1 MSYIKIAK
9 IEGLKLKNGKVIP
22 FIKSASS
29 NTRSMGGSLAWDW
42 HNIPRELG
50 KPGFMSWTAE
60 AHLPMIE
67 EWASQGMFKWR
78 NGGFITTEGMMKKM
92 NDAFKKP
99 SLKFEEG
106 MILVHHIEAS
116 EDKRTATSVDYKPR
130 TEEEFLEYMEKYKQK
145 SLTIHL
151 LRE

>member
-1 MSYIKIAK
+1 MSYIIIKK
-9 IEGLKLKNGKVIP
+9 IEGLKLQSGKVIP

-29 NTRSMGGSLAWDW
+29 NTRTLSGSLAWDW

-50 KPGFMSWTAE
+50 KPGFMSWTADD
-60 AHLPMIE
+60 HLPMIE

-78 NGGFITTEGMMKKM
+78 NDGFITTDGMMKKM
-92 NDAFKKP
+92 KHAFEKP
-99 SLKFEEG
+99 SFKFEEG
-106 MILVHHIEAS
+106 MILVHHVEVS
-116 EDKRTATSVDYKPR
+116 EDKRTSRSVDYKPR
-130 TEEEFLEYMEKYKQK
+130 TEEEFLEYMERYKQK